1 MPGKRLVFILGLVIG
16 CMLAGSY
23 WDTDWLARLDFYLLV
38 ISGFLIG
45 YCTVCLISFEQI
57 GLDKLGQK
65 TRARAQQSRNTEV
78 DH

>member
-1 MPGKRLVFILGLVIG
+1 MPGTRVVFILGLVIG

-23 WDTDWLARLDFYLLV
+23 WDTDWLARRDFYLLI

-45 YCTVCLISFEQI
+45 YCTVCLISFEQL
-57 GLDKLGQK
+57 GLDKLGK
-65 TRARAQQSRNTEV
+65 DSNSRNTEV

>member
-1 MPGKRLVFILGLVIG
+1 MYSMPGKRLVFILGLVIG

-23 WDTDWLARLDFYLLV
+23 WLARLDFYLLV

-45 YCTVCLISFEQI
+45 YCTVCLIFFEQL

>member
-1 MPGKRLVFILGLVIG
+1 MPGTRVVFILGLVIG

-45 YCTVCLISFEQI
+45 YCTVCLVAYEQL
-57 GLDKLGQK
+57 GLDKLGQDSK
-65 TRARAQQSRNTEV
+65 SRNTEV